1 MNDYCKGVIEA
12 LTWVLS
18 RTEVAAVNS
27 KKPIVKLQGEIEQ
40 LREEVLVSTAVDFP
54 HRIRAL

>member
-1 MNDYCKGVIEA
+1 MNDYMKGVIET
-12 LTWVLS
+12 LSWVLS

-40 LREEVLVSTAVDFP
+40 LRDEVLVSVAVDFP
-54 HRIRAL
+54 QRIKAL